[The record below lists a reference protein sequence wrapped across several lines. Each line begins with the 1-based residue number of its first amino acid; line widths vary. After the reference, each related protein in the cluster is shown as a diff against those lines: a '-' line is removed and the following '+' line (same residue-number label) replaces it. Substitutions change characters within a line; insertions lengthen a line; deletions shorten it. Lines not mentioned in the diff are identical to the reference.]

1 MTTQNTPSPAA
12 AQPLTAQEAVKAA
25 LITEMFQNGLH
36 FGHKKSRWNPKMA
49 PYVYG
54 VRNNIHIID
63 LNKTYDLL
71 DKALKYIEELVA
83 RGGTILFI
91 GTRTHASAL
100 TKETA
105 ERCNMP
111 YVNQRWVG
119 GTFTNFEVIQ
129 RRLESFRQ
137 LEKDLKSGA
146 FADKYTKR
154 EQLMFQRQYDGLE
167 KKWGGLKH
175 LTKLPDAIFVLD
187 MSQDDLAV
195 KEANEK
201 GVTVVALTDTNTDP
215 TLVTYPIPA
224 NDDSLSSLTFIYKQ
238 VAKAIEAGKPAELAK
253 AALPMKAE
261 PALIVP
267 VQA

>member
-1 MTTQNTPSPAA
+1 MTTQNNTSPIFE
-12 AQPLTAQEAVKAA
+12 QPAKPTDLAKAA
-25 LITEMFQNGLH
+25 LITEMFQSGVH

-63 LNKTYDLL
+63 LNKTYELL
-71 DKALKYIEELVA
+71 GKALKYIEELA
-83 RGGTILFI
+83 GRGGIILFV

-105 ERCNMP
+105 ERCGMP

-154 EQLMFQRQYDGLE
+154 EQLMFQRDYDALE
-167 KKWGGLKH
+167 KKWGGLKN

-187 MSQDDLAV
+187 VSQDDLVV
-195 KEANEK
+195 KEANMK
-201 GVTVVALTDTNTDP
+201 GIPVAALTDTNADP
-215 TLVTYPIPA
+215 TTVTYPIPA
-224 NDDSLSSLTFIYKQ
+224 NDDSVSSLTFIFRQ
-238 VAKAIEAGKPAELAK
+238 VAKAVEAGKAQVK
-253 AALPMKAE
+253 KAE
-261 PALIVP
+261 PLKA
-267 VQA
+267 